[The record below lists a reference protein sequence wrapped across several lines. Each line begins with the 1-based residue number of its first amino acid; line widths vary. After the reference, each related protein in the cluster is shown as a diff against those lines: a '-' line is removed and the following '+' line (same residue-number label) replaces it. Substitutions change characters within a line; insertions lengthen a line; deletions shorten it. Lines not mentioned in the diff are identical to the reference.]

1 MVVARAHLLQQS
13 GTRRLGGVGEDRRHG
28 RRRAKGLGL
37 RASRHDGLRPVRWWN
52 GEAGEGDPGPFD
64 AARDVDGAHAST
76 HDRQPV
82 AAVSR
87 YHGFGPPPALVLNDE
102 GDVALVSGVDKA
114 ARDQDVARV
123 LGWVGVLYRVR
134 AGLVDGDDD
143 VVEVRF
149 GPRQCFKPLPK
160 AAADDQ
166 YGRGFGMDNHVQP
179 RWCGAPSPVSARR
192 SRSVHDAGIPEP
204 SRFMPSGDR
213 EAAQAD
219 R

>member
-1 MVVARAHLLQQS
+1 
-13 GTRRLGGVGEDRRHG
+13 
-28 RRRAKGLGL
+28 
-37 RASRHDGLRPVRWWN
+37 
-52 GEAGEGDPGPFD
+52 
-64 AARDVDGAHAST
+64 
-76 HDRQPV
+76 
-82 AAVSR
+82 
-87 YHGFGPPPALVLNDE
+87 LNDE

-149 GPRQCFKPLPK
+149 GPRQCFEPIPK
-160 AAADDQ
+160 AAADYQ
-166 YGRGFGMDNHVQP
+166 YGRGFGMDNQVQP
-179 RWCGAPSPVSARR
+179 RWCGARSPVSVRR
-192 SRSVHDAGIPEP
+192 SGSVHDAGVPEP
-204 SRFMPSGDR
+204 PGFMPSGDR